1 MRPYQVASSDVSM
14 VEMVDKLWLRTGDD
28 ALVKEFYDA
37 VKRTTIHTMNLR
49 PDYGEKQVISMPTGD
64 KDSEW
69 VEFVPLYGLVSHV
82 GGLHLAQLRMAKR
95 MAEKIG
101 DAEFAKQCDQW
112 FEAGSKALEEDLWA
126 GTHYLLYHEFKS
138 GKKSDVL
145 MGCQLDGEWIAQFHG
160 LPGVFRPDRVKTT
173 LDTIAKANAD
183 PKRCPY
189 GMRVFANADGS
200 KAQGDFSYWG
210 DAGTF
215 SSEGFMLGMTY
226 LYNGQRA
233 FGEDVIRRTLA
244 LRDGPQR
251 LHLGLPAGLG
261 SRQRQA
267 RLRLRLLPEHDAL
280 VRAGGHGRPRP
291 LGSLQ
296 TRRTGRP
303 DPQSGRQVANG
314 LWSVPAAKP

>member
-1 MRPYQVASSDVSM
+1 VASSDVSM
-14 VEMVDKLWLRTGDD
+14 VEMVDKLWLRTGDG
-28 ALVKEFYDA
+28 AVVKEFYDA

-95 MAEKIG
+95 MAQEVG

-112 FEAGSKALEEDLWA
+112 FEAGSGALEEYLWA
-126 GTHYLLYHEFKS
+126 DTHYLLYHEFQS

-145 MGCQLDGEWIAQFHG
+145 MGCQLDGQWLAQFHG

-173 LDTIAKANAD
+173 LETISKANAD
-183 PKRCPY
+183 PQRCPY

-200 KAQGDFSYWG
+200 KAKGSFSYWG

-226 LYNGQRA
+226 LYNGQRDE
-233 FGEDVIRRTLA
+233 GEDVIRRTLA
-244 LRDGPQR
+244 YVMIRNGYTWDFPLVWEVDSGKRVY
-251 LHLGLPAGLG
+251 G
-261 SRQRQA
+261 SDYYQ
-267 RLRLRLLPEHDAL
+267 
-280 VRAGGHGRPRP
+280 
-291 LGSLQ
+291 
-296 TRRTGRP
+296 
-303 DPQSGRQVANG
+303 NMM
-314 LWSVPAAKP
+314 LWSVPAVMAGQDLSGPCKPGGLVDRILRAAAK